1 MSALTDDGSS
11 VVQRGM
17 VAIHSKRRALTEAAV
32 VDVYSIGSIA
42 AEVLA
47 RGVQRVALQLPDE
60 MLTDAVFLQKALR
73 NQSPPNTLYF
83 VMADTVF
90 APCCVDAVTAQH
102 AGAELIIKFGHSC
115 KTAVVGTPVFYVDPP
130 LPAALDIQRLKSR
143 SRDTAVDAAEEG
155 VSLRIAASAATRLRG
170 AFFSSE
176 AKAESSRRVL
186 VVGQPSMAVVEST
199 TIRALQAEFP
209 VEACNVSAAQENT
222 TEDAAEAALLLVFD
236 ENGNEYDVAACPV
249 SKRVDAKLRARCYT
263 IEKIKDAEV
272 IAIVVCALLTEA
284 STAAVERLKSVI
296 RSAGK
301 QVVVVFVGKPNVP
314 KLANY
319 EEVDLYCIVACPQST
334 LFDSKE
340 YPKPVVAPVE
350 IMAALSTVA
359 GEGDGDDV
367 NVMTVPQYYSL
378 DLPALL
384 TGFSSTARAME
395 DDMSLVTG
403 AIRPA
408 FDNRPLTVPGNEA
421 ESTTESTC
429 DGTVAAYTRRDLV
442 LFEES
447 PIVARLHARAFQGL
461 DPQEGKPVQAEIK
474 QGLSGIA
481 QSVADLTPS
490 NFEKKTKNGKHW
502 LIEFYLPWCGWCKKL
517 APEWKVIGKQVGDS
531 HPKLSVGK
539 FDATDDASVELC
551 KRYGVKG
558 YPTIVLIK
566 ADGAFVPA
574 EERLEGGTGV
584 VQKLTGDNI
593 DKLVQDKTKDV
604 MIKFF
609 APWCGHCK
617 SMEEDW
623 SDFAAM
629 YKGVKDVVIA
639 EADADS
645 YREIGNK
652 YGVGSFPT
660 IKLYTKK
667 DKDGIEFKGARHAAA
682 FDSFLKQKRR

>member
-1 MSALTDDGSS
+1 MSLKL
-11 VVQRGM
+11 
-17 VAIHSKRRALTEAAV
+17 I
-32 VDVYSIGSIA
+32 
-42 AEVLA
+42 
-47 RGVQRVALQLPDE
+47 VAL
-60 MLTDAVFLQKALR
+60 FLL
-73 NQSPPNTLYF
+73 
-83 VMADTVF
+83 
-90 APCCVDAVTAQH
+90 
-102 AGAELIIKFGHSC
+102 
-115 KTAVVGTPVFYVDPP
+115 
-130 LPAALDIQRLKSR
+130 
-143 SRDTAVDAAEEG
+143 
-155 VSLRIAASAATRLRG
+155 AAS
-170 AFFSSE
+170 
-176 AKAESSRRVL
+176 
-186 VVGQPSMAVVEST
+186 
-199 TIRALQAEFP
+199 
-209 VEACNVSAAQENT
+209 VSAD
-222 TEDAAEAALLLVFD
+222 EDISAAFK
-236 ENGNEYDVAACPV
+236 G
-249 SKRVDAKLRARCYT
+249 
-263 IEKIKDAEV
+263 
-272 IAIVVCALLTEA
+272 
-284 STAAVERLKSVI
+284 
-296 RSAGK
+296 
-301 QVVVVFVGKPNVP
+301 
-314 KLANY
+314 
-319 EEVDLYCIVACPQST
+319 
-334 LFDSKE
+334 
-340 YPKPVVAPVE
+340 
-350 IMAALSTVA
+350 
-359 GEGDGDDV
+359 
-367 NVMTVPQYYSL
+367 
-378 DLPALL
+378 
-384 TGFSSTARAME
+384 
-395 DDMSLVTG
+395 
-403 AIRPA
+403 
-408 FDNRPLTVPGNEA
+408 
-421 ESTTESTC
+421 
-429 DGTVAAYTRRDLV
+429 
-442 LFEES
+442 
-447 PIVARLHARAFQGL
+447 
-461 DPQEGKPVQAEIK
+461 
-474 QGLSGIA
+474 
-481 QSVADLTPS
+481 VADLTPS

-566 ADGAFVPA
+566 ADGAFVRYSGTRTAPQILLWLEAETGVKVEIEVPA

>member
-209 VEACNVSAAQENT
+209 VEACNVSAAQEVCKQSVVAGKTDFDFLVSGKIVEQYRIPETVSPQPTDALLVLGCSEGVLTQAYLWRAYHVMRQSVQNT

-481 QSVADLTPS
+481 QS
-490 NFEKKTKNGKHW
+490 
-502 LIEFYLPWCGWCKKL
+502 Y
-517 APEWKVIGKQVGDS
+517 
-531 HPKLSVGK
+531 
-539 FDATDDASVELC
+539 ASEA
-551 KRYGVKG
+551 R
-558 YPTIVLIK
+558 
-566 ADGAFVPA
+566 A
-574 EERLEGGTGV
+574 E
-584 VQKLTGDNI
+584 
-593 DKLVQDKTKDV
+593 
-604 MIKFF
+604 
-609 APWCGHCK
+609 
-617 SMEEDW
+617 
-623 SDFAAM
+623 
-629 YKGVKDVVIA
+629 
-639 EADADS
+639 
-645 YREIGNK
+645 
-652 YGVGSFPT
+652 
-660 IKLYTKK
+660 
-667 DKDGIEFKGARHAAA
+667 
-682 FDSFLKQKRR
+682 